1 MLIYCKIIAKK
12 SKLILIP
19 SIIILGEYNPHVK
32 NLQLIHKE
40 EWLLAIWSFVVL
52 FCLYLITMESKE
64 IYNIFKI
71 GT

>member
-40 EWLLAIWSFVVL
+40 E
-52 FCLYLITMESKE
+52 
-64 IYNIFKI
+64 
-71 GT
+71 